1 MTSSEEEAPTA
12 AAGDDE
18 DYKLLAEQCK
28 DKGNAAFQ
36 LGTEDGVKTSIQLY
50 TQAIDLDPDNHVYYS
65 NRSAAYL
72 KADSKSKALWDAEK
86 CVALK
91 ADWPKGYSRLGAA
104 QQSLRRFDE
113 ALETFKKAVE
123 LDPNNKAAWSALR
136 NCEAAAEADKK
147 QRFKDAV
154 KEREYD
160 ETQQRLREEAKS
172 REKVDLNT
180 FVQKLNNEIDPEENL
195 LNDFFSELGDGGKKE
210 DEERN
215 AKKMEQVLAEN
226 PGMYKYAVEDLG
238 DPEEQVA
245 RLTGQN
251 YQFRNLN
258 PYFVLQLDIDATDE
272 DVKFRYRKL
281 SVKVHP
287 DKLIG
292 IEAAR
297 EAFEQVKLAY
307 QRLMDP
313 VQKQNVIANIEYVR
327 QEVAKDRK
335 RLLGK
340 GARDADLLPLDE
352 EIKRRTMM
360 HFAEIEM
367 QKRRSE
373 HCLRAHS
380 ARERLLE
387 DQQKEH
393 STVVDEFEKEWA
405 QEDRRENR
413 VGNWRT
419 FQVMPEAKR
428 AKVETNFKQERRED
442 NKFGKVVMNEWKK
455 SWK

>member
-1 MTSSEEEAPTA
+1 MSSDEA
-12 AAGDDE
+12 AAEVDE
-18 DYKLLAEQCK
+18 DYKLLAEQAK
-28 DKGNAAFQ
+28 DRGNAAFQ
-36 LGTEDGVKTSIQLY
+36 LGTEDGVKQSIILY

-86 CVALK
+86 CVVLAP
-91 ADWPKGYSRLGAA
+91 DWPKGYSRLGAA
-104 QQSLRRFDE
+104 QQSLHRFED
-113 ALETFKKAVE
+113 ALTTFKKAVE

-147 QRFKDAV
+147 LRFKEAAR
-154 KEREYD
+154 EREYE
-160 ETQQRLREEAKS
+160 ETQQRLREEAKA
-172 REKVDLNT
+172 REKVDLST
-180 FVQKLNNEIDPEENL
+180 FVQKVNNEIDPEENI
-195 LNDFFSELGDGGKKE
+195 LNDFFSELGDGDKKE

-215 AKKMEQVLAEN
+215 AKKMEKVLAEN

-245 RLTGQN
+245 RLTAEN

-258 PYFVLQLDIDATDE
+258 PYFVLLLDIDATDE
-272 DVKFRYRKL
+272 DIKFRYRKM

-292 IEAAR
+292 VENAR

-307 QRLMDP
+307 NRLMDP
-313 VQKQNVIANIEYVR
+313 VQRQNVIANIEFVR

-340 GARDADLLPLDE
+340 GARDADLLPLDQ

-360 HFAEIEM
+360 HFADIEM

-373 HCLRAHS
+373 QCLRAHN
-380 ARERLLE
+380 ARERLIE

-393 STVVDEFEKEWA
+393 STVVEEFEKEWA

-413 VGNWRT
+413 VGSWRT

-428 AKVETNFKQERRED
+428 AKVETNFKQESRQD
-442 NKFGKVVMNEWKK
+442 KKFGQVVMNEWKK